1 MQAFAESAPLF
12 LRCFAAARSGG
23 SAPPSRPAVSPP
35 GLLAPLLRRPVA
47 IFGGGVSG
55 QAAGDLLDCLGASS
69 EVFDEKAGAGASQR
83 FECSQARQHRLVV
96 FSPGFTADHAWL
108 QTAREAG
115 CTCMGELDFAS
126 LFWRGRLVA
135 ITGTNGKTTLTEFL
149 AHALCAG
156 GEAAF
161 AVGNVGFPFSRLPL
175 RTQAADAV
183 AVCEVSSFQ
192 AETLRHFRADATLW
206 TNFAED
212 HLERH
217 RGLEDYFSAK
227 WNLVDHTCAGP
238 VFAGSSVQRF
248 AGEFGRCLPPEA
260 CIATEGAAPDARLG
274 GTPFALYP
282 YRENFLLALAWWR
295 HTGRPEDALY
305 EAARSFRP
313 GRHRLALAGEFRG
326 VSFWNDSKATNFHA
340 VEAALTTFSAP
351 VHLILGGRSKGG
363 DLRAFVGRIAG
374 KSRHLWLIGETR
386 AALAGLCAAGRIPHT
401 VCASLE
407 EAVRGAAAAAR
418 PGEHVVLSPAFAS
431 FDMFR
436 SYADR
441 GDQFEKLVKDLGATS
456 IFQ

>member
-1 MQAFAESAPLF
+1 MSATAESAVPF
-12 LRCFAAARSGG
+12 RPG
-23 SAPPSRPAVSPP
+23 SAAPPA
-35 GLLAPLLRRPVA
+35 LLLPLLQQPVA
-47 IFGGGVSG
+47 VFGGGVSG
-55 QAAGDLLDCLGASS
+55 QAVRELLGRLGVRSRIY
-69 EVFDEKAGAGASQR
+69 DQKAGAGAAQDFASA
-83 FECSQARQHRLVV
+83 QAGEHRLVV
-96 FSPGFTADHAWL
+96 FSPGFPPDHPWL
-108 QTAREAG
+108 ATARAAG
-115 CTCMGELDFAS
+115 CTCLGELDFAS

-149 AHALCAG
+149 THALGVA

-175 RTQAADAV
+175 LAPAIDAT

-217 RGLEDYFSAK
+217 AGLQEYFAAK
-227 WNLVDHTCAGP
+227 WNLVERTAPGA

-248 AGEFGRCLPPEA
+248 ARQFGRWLPPAA
-260 CIATEGAAPDARLG
+260 CVATEHAAPDARLG

-282 YRENFLLALAWWR
+282 QSENFLLALAWWR
-295 HTGRPEDALY
+295 HTGRPEAALCA
-305 EAARSFRP
+305 AARSFRL
-313 GRHRLALAGEFRG
+313 GRHRLALVRELGG

-340 VEAALTTFSAP
+340 VEAALATFSAP
-351 VHLILGGRSKGG
+351 VHLILGGKSKGG
-363 DLRAFVGRIAG
+363 DLRAFVGRIADR
-374 KSRHLWLIGETR
+374 SRHLWLIGETR
-386 AALAGLCAAGRIPHT
+386 MPLAGFCTASQIPHT
-401 VCASLE
+401 VCSSLE

-418 PGEHVVLSPAFAS
+418 PGEAVVLSPAFAS

-441 GDQFEKLVKDLGATS
+441 GDQFERLVASLGAAS

>member
-1 MQAFAESAPLF
+1 MPTCAEFAAPFRLG
-12 LRCFAAARSGG
+12 FAAATSGG
-23 SAPPSRPAVSPP
+23 PAPASRPAVSPP

-47 IFGGGVSG
+47 IFGGGLSG
-55 QAAGDLLDCLGASS
+55 QAAGELLGLLGARS
-69 EVFDEKAGAGASQR
+69 EIFDEKAAAGATQR
-83 FECSQARQHRLVV
+83 FDRVEAGRHRLVV
-96 FSPGFTADHAWL
+96 FSPGFAPDHAWL
-108 QTAREAG
+108 QTARAAG
-115 CTCMGELDFAS
+115 CTCLGELDFAS

-149 AHALCAG
+149 THALGLG
-156 GEAAF
+156 GETAF

-175 RTQAADAV
+175 QTPAAAV

-192 AETLRHFRADATLW
+192 AETLRHFRADAALW

-217 RGLEDYFSAK
+217 AGLEGYFAAK
-227 WNLVDHTCAGP
+227 WNLVDHTCAGA

-248 AGEFGRCLPPEA
+248 ARRFGRRLPPEA
-260 CIATEGAAPDARLG
+260 CIATEDAAPDARLG

-282 YRENFLLALAWWR
+282 HYENFLLALAWWR
-295 HTGRPEDALY
+295 HTGRPEAALY
-305 EAARSFRP
+305 AATRSFRL
-313 GRHRLALAGEFRG
+313 GRHRLALVGGFRG

-340 VEAALTTFSAP
+340 VEAALATFSAP

-363 DLRAFVGRIAG
+363 DLRAFVSRIAG
-374 KSRHLWLIGETR
+374 KSRNLWLIGETR
-386 AALAGLCAAGRIPHT
+386 APLAELCAAGRIPHT

-441 GDQFEKLVKDLGATS
+441 GDQFERLVAGLGATS